1 MTWEDGKWDKATTGG
16 SMGTGGADI
25 DPGDAAEMRHS
36 EARRGADERAAAIP
50 PLKAPGLTP
59 YDITRDFQAEHGGS
73 WADVSRHL
81 WGD

>member
-1 MTWEDGKWDKATTGG
+1 MAWDDRPNDLTPPPVK
-16 SMGTGGADI
+16 GAA
-25 DPGDAAEMRHS
+25 PVKS
-36 EARRGADERAAAIP
+36 EPDQCTRCGAVLAINCTIPRCPNVP

-59 YDITRDFQAEHGGS
+59 YDITRDWQAEHGGS